1 MVRLLEPEYRNAGT
15 NLLAPA
21 TQKRILADCR
31 KRVDADSLC
40 GYYEHDFQKTC
51 LTRVGCWC
59 IPRVNELLG
68 LSMRPGLAGDTSQPP
83 QTSAA
88 PGLPVRGTAAFTLAP
103 EPLPPG
109 WPKLVRH
116 TL

>member
-40 GYYEHDFQKTC
+40 GYYEHDFQKSWKDKDGKWQDQSISLNSREILAVQKALDAAYVESFDT
-51 LTRVGCWC
+51 LTTTRV
-59 IPRVNELLG
+59 
-68 LSMRPGLAGDTSQPP
+68 A
-83 QTSAA
+83 
-88 PGLPVRGTAAFTLAP
+88 
-103 EPLPPG
+103 
-109 WPKLVRH
+109 
-116 TL
+116 